1 MVLWQK
7 ILMILLGIGNLLLV
21 VFIIFSRRR
30 RVTHSRDDRS
40 ISLDNSRFTR
50 EITTIREHNRSI
62 LDHLNSGV
70 ITMGSDR
77 RIDTI
82 NPRAREILGLG
93 EHELEGEP
101 IKKLGVE
108 LAGIMIDRQTSSSE
122 VFSREIHLEVAD
134 RGRVPLSVT
143 CTAMGGGE
151 GPPSVLMV
159 IDDRSVEK
167 KLEEKVRRSDRLAS
181 VGSLA
186 AGMAHEMKN
195 PLVSIKTFTQLLPS
209 KLDDKDFR
217 EKFSSIT
224 TQEVDRIDR
233 MLEQLLNFSQPMS
246 PRLEPIDLH
255 HVIDEV
261 LAVLEGQFEKKSAQ
275 TVCNYTDGS
284 AMIIADRDQMKQ
296 VFMNLFL
303 NSIDAIQNNG
313 RIEIKTE
320 CIDEGI
326 DGSPYL
332 EDTALSNV
340 GSLEENPGDRP
351 RGGCLKI
358 TITDNG
364 KGIPEDMLPSLYDLY
379 FTTRSEGFGLGL
391 AIVRDILHGHNA
403 TIEIESKESSWTRVT
418 MNFPLSTTPKP
429 SHKRFSGKR

>member
-1 MVLWQK
+1 MALWQK
-7 ILMILLGIGNLLLV
+7 IFMVFLGIGNLSLV
-21 VFIIFSRRR
+21 IFIIFSSRRR
-30 RVTHSRDDRS
+30 AAHSREDRS
-40 ISLDNSRFTR
+40 ILLDNSRFSH
-50 EITTIREHNRSI
+50 EITKITEHNRSI
-62 LDHLNSGV
+62 LHHLSSGV
-70 ITMGSDR
+70 ITMGPDR
-77 RIDTI
+77 KIETI
-82 NPRAREILGLG
+82 NPRAREILGL
-93 EHELEGEP
+93 EEQEIEGGP
-101 IKKLGVE
+101 IEKLGGE
-108 LAGIMIDRQTSSSE
+108 LAGIMIDRQTSSHGALNRE
-122 VFSREIHLEVAD
+122 VHLEVAN
-134 RGRVPLSVT
+134 RGRVPLGVT

-151 GPPSVLMV
+151 VPPSVLMV

-209 KLDDKDFR
+209 KLDDKNFR

-246 PRLEPIDLH
+246 LRLESIDLH

-261 LAVLEGQFEKKSAQ
+261 LAVLEGQLEKKSAQ
-275 TVCNYTDGS
+275 IVCNYADGS

-303 NSIDAIQNNG
+303 NSIDAIQNSG
-313 RIEIKTE
+313 RIEVKTE
-320 CIDEGI
+320 YIDEGA
-326 DGSPYL
+326 DGSPHL
-332 EDTALSNV
+332 EGGALSHV
-340 GSLEENPGDRP
+340 GSLEENPGDRS

-364 KGIPEDMLPSLYDLY
+364 KGIPEDMLPSLYDPY

-391 AIVRDILHGHNA
+391 AIVRDILRGHNA
-403 TIEIESKESSWTRVT
+403 AIEIESEESSWTRVI
-418 MNFPLSTTPKP
+418 MNFPLSTTLEP
-429 SHKRFSGKR
+429 SHKRFSGRQ